1 MAAKKGGATKQA
13 AKARKPA
20 AKRKAP
26 ASGKP
31 KTEPKARRER
41 AVIVIVGSD
50 ETGRR
55 AVAAGIAKESGATLY
70 RVDLARLVNKYIGET
85 EKAIE
90 SVLSRIEKNDV
101 VLFFDEAD
109 ALFGKRSDVRDAHD
123 RYANQ
128 EISYLFGFRKVTP
141 LVEDFADVVIRARS
155 RKKPKPKAAGKKAAK
170 KKAPKKKAP
179 KKKS

>member
-1 MAAKKGGATKQA
+1 MAVKKGGATKKA
-13 AKARKPA
+13 AARKPA

-31 KTEPKARRER
+31 KAEPQVKRKRS
-41 AVIVIVGSD
+41 VIVIVGSD
-50 ETGRR
+50 EAGRR

-70 RVDLARLVNKYIGET
+70 RVDLARLINKYIGET

-90 SVLSRIEKNDV
+90 SVLSRIEQNDV

-109 ALFGKRSDVRDAHD
+109 ALFGKRADVRDAHD

-141 LVEDFADVVIRARS
+141 LVEEFADVVIRARP
-155 RKKPKPKAAGKKAAK
+155 RKKPKPKAPAKKATK
-170 KKAPKKKAP
+170 KKAT
-179 KKKS
+179 KKS